1 MMLAPWFD
9 LRSGHGCPLCAPRP
23 RVSEWVYFVCTLP
36 ISTLYLSRDQS
47 YRGTCALVYDPAHVT
62 RPSELSEDAWRQFAA
77 DAWRAER
84 AITLTFRPDHINL
97 EYLGNTV
104 PHLHAAIIP
113 RYRSDPRWG
122 RPVWTTSR
130 DELHKTMADDY
141 ECDTLARA
149 LREHI
154 EGAA

>member
-1 MMLAPWFD
+1 
-9 LRSGHGCPLCAPRP
+9 
-23 RVSEWVYFVCTLP
+23 VCTLP